1 MDETDRGKAAMDNN
15 ADFDIQA
22 AWLRRFH
29 ADAEGNLKA
38 FALRLKEAMPDLVT
52 LHETKGLFARAAH
65 LTGVEVSLGQNRY
78 ALELTNG
85 RLRATIAMVVRGIAL
100 NTKEL
105 DPGDWFARLARE
117 TREASAHAKAL
128 SQSLTAFMEH

>member
-29 ADAEGNLKA
+29 ADAESNLKA

-52 LHETKGLFARAAH
+52 LHETRGLFARAAH

-85 RLRATIAMVVRGIAL
+85 RLRATVAMVVRGIAL
-100 NTKEL
+100 NTREL
-105 DPGDWFARLARE
+105 DPGDWFARLAQE
-117 TREASAHAKAL
+117 TREATSHAKAL
-128 SQSLTAFMEH
+128 SQSLTAFMES